1 MHRLNRALRITMFT
15 GLVASIALTGCGKSN
30 KNNSADNEQVEQ
42 SSYGA
47 VADNDVLDTGG
58 KFRKLVVNNKSL
70 SSSSENITNADTEQD
85 KDSSDTDTETEP
97 TQVVS
102 NPALRDD
109 IGLASMNLAD
119 LKGNR
124 NVSEDKSGESSKSE
138 STLDNYTKYNLK
150 YNTGCTVNDF
160 EKSIR
165 YFCWSLPDDASNTF
179 VNALAEI
186 CKEHGYLHD
195 GLEITK
201 NTYHTKD
208 YKQYIYEVAN
218 KDHVITIAIDYNNTK
233 EVWYTTKDKD

>member
-1 MHRLNRALRITMFT
+1 MHRLSRALQVIMFT
-15 GLVASIALTGCGKSN
+15 GLITSMTLTGCGKSD
-30 KNNSADNEQVEQ
+30 KSDKSSTEQDSQ
-42 SSYGA
+42 SSYDA
-47 VADNDVLDTGG
+47 VADNDILDTGG
-58 KFRKLVVNNKSL
+58 KFRKLVVSNKSN
-70 SSSSENITNADTEQD
+70 SSSVGSTTDDNTGQDTDNNITV
-85 KDSSDTDTETEP
+85 TETKP
-97 TQVVS
+97 AQSVS
-102 NPALRDD
+102 NPALRDN

-124 NVSEDKSGESSKSE
+124 NITEDKSDESSKSE
-138 STLDNYTKYNLK
+138 STLDGYTKYALK

-160 EKSIR
+160 DKSIR

-195 GLEITK
+195 GLKITK

-233 EVWYTTKDKD
+233 EVWYTAKDKE

>member
-1 MHRLNRALRITMFT
+1 MHKLNRALQVVVFT
-15 GLVASIALTGCGKSN
+15 GLIASIALTGCGKSD
-30 KNNSADNEQVEQ
+30 KKQESQ
-42 SSYGA
+42 SSYDA
-47 VADNDVLDTGG
+47 VADNDILDTGG
-58 KFRKLVVNNKSL
+58 KFRKLVVSNKNSLYNGFSTTDNN
-70 SSSSENITNADTEQD
+70 TEPD
-85 KDSSDTDTETEP
+85 VDSSNTATETKSAKA
-97 TQVVS
+97 VS
-102 NPALRDD
+102 NPALRDN

-124 NVSEDKSGESSKSE
+124 NVSDDKSGESSKSE
-138 STLDNYTKYNLK
+138 STLDGYTEYTLK

-160 EKSIR
+160 DKSIR
-165 YFCWSLPDDASNTF
+165 YFCWSLPDDASDTF

-195 GLEITK
+195 GLKITK

-233 EVWYTTKDKD
+233 EVWYTAKDKE